1 MGAPDISF
9 GTVAIS
15 LSKANG
21 CIKKVVKNIQAEI
34 WPNRHLLYKNN
45 FHSFLLKNH
54 FRLFLNIYISNLIV
68 TGVLY

>member
-21 CIKKVVKNIQAEI
+21 CIKKVYYG
-34 WPNRHLLYKNN
+34 RHRGYGT
-45 FHSFLLKNH
+45 
-54 FRLFLNIYISNLIV
+54 FLNMDFQNSKLRFKKFPVYI
-68 TGVLY
+68 